1 MFFMNEYL
9 VAAFLSIAAFMICFG
24 ASLYFRVSLFSTL
37 LRSSFVAFLFMFAGL
52 FLGKILKN
60 LVVEAFLKADE
71 EKEKAEAS
79 DAASDGEEA
88 DDGDLDLE

>member
-1 MFFMNEYL
+1 MFFMNEHL

-37 LRSSFVAFLFMFAGL
+37 LRSSFVAFIFMFAGL

-60 LVVEAFLKADE
+60 LVVEAFLRADE

-79 DAASDGEEA
+79 DAATADTDADG
-88 DDGDLDLE
+88 DDLDLE